1 MRYAFYTTSEK
12 AWDAILGAI
21 REAKRSI
28 FIEMYIFVDDT
39 ETHHFFDILKEKARH
54 GIKVKLILDS
64 LGSNGLHESDIA
76 ELRAAGVEL
85 LFFSYWLTHT
95 HKKILIV
102 DEETAFLGG
111 VNVSKLFR
119 KWNDLQVKLSGPIVK
134 NVLRSFAKSYRA
146 CGGKDVAL
154 RALGHHKLRFF
165 EREPIRFWGQERL
178 TRKNPLAK
186 LYRDK
191 LNNARES
198 IVIVTPYFAPR
209 RWLVGIL
216 HQAVLRGVRVEILTP
231 RETDHH
237 IFSRINYLYLTKL
250 APLGIKFYL
259 HPEMNHAKAF
269 LIDGRE
275 GMVGSANIDLLSFDY
290 LLEAG
295 AVFNDA
301 EMVAE
306 LAAIID
312 GWRRVSK
319 VFAPAEH
326 PLSRLDRLLM
336 PFVGIF

>member
-12 AWDAILGAI
+12 AWDAMLDTIRGA
-21 REAKRSI
+21 EKSVYM
-28 FIEMYIFVDDT
+28 EMYIFVDNT
-39 ETHHFFDILKEKARH
+39 ETHHFFDILKEKARR
-54 GIKVKLILDS
+54 GVKVKLILDS
-64 LGSNGLHESDIA
+64 LGSNELHEGDIVG
-76 ELRAAGVEL
+76 LRAAGVEL
-85 LFFSYWLTHT
+85 LFFSYWLRHT

-102 DEETAFLGG
+102 DEATAFLGG
-111 VNVSKLFR
+111 VNISKLFR

-154 RALGHHKLRFF
+154 RAIGNHKFRFP
-165 EREPIRFWGQERL
+165 EGAQILFWGREQL
-178 TRKNPLAK
+178 TRRNPLAK

-191 LNNARES
+191 LKNARES

-209 RWLVGIL
+209 RWLIGIL
-216 HQAVLRGVRVEILTP
+216 HQAVLRGVRVEILVP

-237 IFSRINYLYLTKL
+237 IFSRINYLYLMKL

-306 LAAIID
+306 LAAIVD
-312 GWRRVSK
+312 GWRRVSSGF
-319 VFAPAEH
+319 VRTDH
-326 PLSRLDRLLM
+326 PLTWLDRLLM
-336 PFVGIF
+336 PFIGIF